1 MDLANSKRENSND
14 EVCASGVALYE
25 CHPDVA
31 ARQWANAKAIL
42 ALVHL
47 MMLRSYTKA
56 GMLWRTQAV

>member
-1 MDLANSKRENSND
+1 MDLANSKRGNLSD

-31 ARQWANAKAIL
+31 VHQWANAKAIL
-42 ALVHL
+42 GLVHL

-56 GMLWRTQAV
+56 GMLWCAQAV